1 MSAPGDASSPPR
13 PVSPADIA
21 AFNGLVHDSTTSV
34 RSMASSWRTGLTAL
48 ITLVTTGIIITGR
61 NTAADIDTP
70 WRAGITLAIGGG
82 LLLALIGLWM
92 ALTAEIGARVRLQS
106 LDQIRANYA
115 SVEAYMV
122 GEAAVA
128 GQKLQ
133 KAKMLVAVA
142 LALLVGGVV
151 ATWWAPAEPTSP
163 PAYLQVT
170 QKGGMVTCGEL
181 QSADGGTVRLT
192 VKGVHDPATIALSK
206 VTNMAVVAGC

>member
-1 MSAPGDASSPPR
+1 
-13 PVSPADIA
+13 
-21 AFNGLVHDSTTSV
+21 
-34 RSMASSWRTGLTAL
+34 
-48 ITLVTTGIIITGR
+48 
-61 NTAADIDTP
+61 
-70 WRAGITLAIGGG
+70 
-82 LLLALIGLWM
+82 M

>member
-1 MSAPGDASSPPR
+1 MSAPGDASPPPR

-61 NTAADIDTP
+61 NTAADIDKP
-70 WRAGITLAIGGG
+70 WRVGITVAIGGG

-133 KAKMLVAVA
+133 VAKMLVAVA

-151 ATWWAPAEPTSP
+151 APWWAPAEPTSP

-170 QKGGMVTCGEL
+170 KKGGMVCGEL

-192 VKGVHDPATIALSK
+192 VKGAHAPATIALSK
-206 VTNMAVVAGC
+206 VTNMAVVAEC